1 MQKTR
6 LTNFGNIGYRP
17 MNSQY
22 IGIGPQKLYRSI
34 SNKSSIDVTPHFIQL
49 FFSDEIEIKPEL

>member
-1 MQKTR
+1 
-6 LTNFGNIGYRP
+6 